1 MIELGGLTWER
12 DGTAGKWVGRLTD
25 PNKPLSSIKKFDAD
39 VMLDEIERLRTEL
52 ERTRQAWVNGD
63 DPMCDDV
70 CVIECK
76 GPCGATS

>member
-1 MIELGGLTWER
+1 MSKRVVSKANTPTRCGH
-12 DGTAGKWVGRLTD
+12 GRLRTD
-25 PNKPLSSIKKFDAD
+25 CGFCVRD
-39 VMLDEIERLRTEL
+39 DEIERLTAEL

-76 GPCGATS
+76 GPCGVTS

>member
-1 MIELGGLTWER
+1 MTDNLT
-12 DGTAGKWVGRLTD
+12 
-25 PNKPLSSIKKFDAD
+25 
-39 VMLDEIERLRTEL
+39 ERLREVRHVVSLPPDDGPTTADLCHQAAERIAKLEAEL

-76 GPCGATS
+76 GPCGVTDE

>member
-1 MIELGGLTWER
+1 MSDLTI
-12 DGTAGKWVGRLTD
+12 VGWCSYIRNGEAVGMRTTPSNGDFALVL
-25 PNKPLSSIKKFDAD
+25 LSDAT
-39 VMLDEIERLRTEL
+39 DEIERLRTEL